1 MENLTQLIAESYTK
15 RLMLEQHGLSNAM
28 HIAEA
33 IAEYEESNN
42 LELNEEQ
49 IKLVVEKFLYTIYK

>member
-1 MENLTQLIAESYTK
+1 
-15 RLMLEQHGLSNAM
+15 MLEQHGLSNAM

-49 IKLVVEKFLYTIYK
+49 IKLVVEKFLHKIYQ